1 MFLDRFSS
9 GTVKPMLKLLSALAA
24 TAALT
29 LGTATISRAQTTP
42 IEPDINLGGSELAE
56 IPEEILRTEIIT
68 AARSP
73 LTGEPLSAAEYAQL
87 IETLEAPAGV
97 PLVNEQ
103 IRYLVF
109 LLQLRRSIRPILP
122 FL

>member
-9 GTVKPMLKLLSALAA
+9 GTVKPMLKLLPALAA

-29 LGTATISRAQTTP
+29 LGTATTSRAQTAP

-87 IETLEAPAGV
+87 IETLEASAGV

>member
-1 MFLDRFSS
+1 MFF
-9 GTVKPMLKLLSALAA
+9 LKAGLVLTS
-24 TAALT
+24 TAWLI
-29 LGTATISRAQTTP
+29 LGTAAVSQAQERP
-42 IEPDINLGGSELAE
+42 AAEIHLEVPEFDE

-87 IETLEAPAGV
+87 IETLEAPAGNT
-97 PLVNEQ
+97 LVNEQ

-109 LLQLRRSIRPILP
+109 LLQIRRAIRPIVP

>member
-1 MFLDRFSS
+1 MFSDRFSS

-24 TAALT
+24 TAALV
-29 LGTATISRAQTTP
+29 LGTTTIGRAQTAP
-42 IEPDINLGGSELAE
+42 IEPDINFDVSELTE

-87 IETLEAPAGV
+87 IETLEASAGV

>member
-29 LGTATISRAQTTP
+29 LGTATTSRAQTTP

-87 IETLEAPAGV
+87 IETLEASAGV